1 MPPPEAVPND
11 YIDEPFATKCSDPL
25 YGEKCKN
32 KVLSIM
38 RFIEAK
44 ADWSISNRTLRLLAA
59 DLGVIVDGIRVLQE
73 TDVENFKQ
81 FAAIVFKK
89 DGAVLFIN
97 HLKEARSKLGE
108 VADHIELKK
117 KKTKEMMDIMQYE
130 IPFELSQ
137 ALTQFKASSSRRRQS
152 R

>member
-1 MPPPEAVPND
+1 VQTPEPIQND
-11 YIDEPFATKCSDPL
+11 YIDEPFSINCNDLL
-25 YGEKCKN
+25 YGKKCKN

-38 RFIEAK
+38 RYIEAK

-73 TDVENFKQ
+73 TDVEKFKQ
-81 FAAIVFKK
+81 FAAREFKK
-89 DGAVLFIN
+89 DGAGLFIN

-108 VADHIELKK
+108 VADHIELKR
-117 KKTKEMMDIMQYE
+117 KKTKKMMDIMQYE

-137 ALTQFKASSSRRRQS
+137 ALTQFRASSGRRRQS